1 MKAKTTSKGFYP
13 FQILKK
19 NHPFN
24 SILSIVLA
32 LAVINLSISC
42 SYYKVKDLTTS
53 QEEFEKKI
61 SDFNQIGHYAIVHS
75 GDELFHL
82 DKIQIESNK
91 QKNIFKIFFSIRYTK
106 IVPI

>member
-24 SILSIVLA
+24 SFLSIVLA

-53 QEEFEKKI
+53 KEI
-61 SDFNQIGHYAIVHS
+61 
-75 GDELFHL
+75 
-82 DKIQIESNK
+82 
-91 QKNIFKIFFSIRYTK
+91 NI
-106 IVPI
+106 